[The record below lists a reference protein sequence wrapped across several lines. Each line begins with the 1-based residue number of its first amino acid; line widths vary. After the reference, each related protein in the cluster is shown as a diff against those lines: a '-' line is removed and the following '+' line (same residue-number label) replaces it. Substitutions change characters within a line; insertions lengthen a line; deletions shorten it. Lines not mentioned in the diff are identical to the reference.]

1 MEEIDI
7 WLSAD
12 VGVVDPWPTMGW
24 TLYYDET
31 NNYRKFSIDSKKDGY
46 VNDPRVLFNDFIIG
60 GIALPPNTDLDIS
73 GLRGALGIPQNVELK
88 ARHLFST
95 DDFLHD
101 AGSKRILAF
110 LRWLSDTP
118 ALIHYF
124 CSNNIYDAV
133 IEVVDK
139 SIENDYS
146 MITAPLHWEMKDQLY
161 ILVEKNPMD
170 FLSILCKYR
179 YPEVDPDQEG
189 SFCKEMVGFI
199 EENRCCFEAEEF
211 YLELLRQNLKT
222 ASRIETKS
230 TLNFGK
236 EGEII
241 SDYSAHYWGVMMDSP
256 GAMHVFDHEVQIER
270 RLEEI
275 ALKNH
280 REDYSLYR
288 FVDSKNCP
296 LIQIADLTVGL
307 LGRMFNWIDGLTS
320 DEIKDIVSGLNNRQ
334 LEAFHLINDLVD
346 KTHIY
351 CQYLIRNMCPTSKSR
366 RRMDIL
372 QLLANSS

>member
-12 VGVVDPWPTMGW
+12 MGVVDPGPTMGW

-73 GLRGALGIPQNVELK
+73 GLRDALCIPQNVELK
-88 ARHLFST
+88 AKHLFST
-95 DDFLHD
+95 GDFLYD
-101 AGSKRILAF
+101 AGGKRILAF
-110 LRWLSDTP
+110 LRWLTNTP

-146 MITAPLHWEMKDQLY
+146 MNTIPFHLRMKDQLY
-161 ILVEKNPMD
+161 DLVEKNPVD

-179 YPEVDPDQEG
+179 YPEVDSDWEG
-189 SFCKEMVGFI
+189 SFCKEVVSFI
-199 EENRCCFEAEEF
+199 ENHGCCCESEGF
-211 YLELLRQNLKT
+211 YLELLRQNLKA
-222 ASRIETKS
+222 ASRIETQS

-275 ALKNH
+275 ALKSH
-280 REDYSLYR
+280 GKDYELYR
-288 FVDSKNCP
+288 FVDSRKCP
-296 LIQIADLTVGL
+296 LVQIADLTVGL
-307 LGRMFNWIDGLTS
+307 LGRMFNWMDGLAP
-320 DEIKDIVSGLNNRQ
+320 DECKEIVSGLKSNQ
-334 LEAFHLINDLVD
+334 LEAFYLINNLIDRTDEFCPHLIHNMGPIG
-346 KTHIY
+346 KTRH
-351 CQYLIRNMCPTSKSR
+351 
-366 RRMDIL
+366 RMEIL
-372 QLLANSS
+372 Q